1 MSISGNPDTEKTA
14 FSPFSCF
21 NGALRQSCACILFA
35 LLLPLLVP
43 VDAAAQPRTPP
54 DFTPPP
60 LPAELDQHSHFA
72 EGLNPDDE
80 IDTLVMVDE
89 SIEQVL
95 QALEN
100 LTGKI
105 VLQQESLPT
114 PLLNFNSRGKLNR
127 SEAVLAIET
136 ILSLNGVSITSMG
149 DKFLKAIPTA
159 SIRYQAPDII
169 TGSTLSQPTS
179 QRHYAKVFPI
189 KHLSM
194 EDVTQIVN
202 TLQTPGLSSQLVL
215 KKANAIMVTDSL
227 TNLQQI
233 ERVLNRVD
241 VPVKMDTKMIFRSLN
256 YISAIELKNRLDN
269 MARGPLKRFL
279 EGEIHFEADERT
291 NQIVILSDPAN
302 VPVIDQVISSL
313 DVDAAPLTRTEVFYL
328 KHASA
333 EEIASL
339 LNSLVKGQSSNNRED
354 NRVNSASNR
363 GAIPEQSASDAPI
376 VPINQ
381 SVNADQVASDQFS
394 PFITIESDERS
405 NSIIAFGTASDIR
418 YIADLIDKIDV
429 LLAQVKIDVIIAE
442 VNIGDKYS
450 RGIDSFGVN
459 LDNTDEITIGVN
471 QVPSTSAEGGFAN
484 PITDLPIRVGATLEN
499 FTMSAVF
506 QTAQTDSDVSILSA
520 PTLVT
525 THNKEATI
533 SAGEKRPIITA
544 SSTDTTGSSIRS
556 SVDLKDIGI
565 KLKFKPLIGSNGVV
579 QLEIE
584 QTIDT
589 VNGTTKIDG
598 NEQPIIGSRSATSYV
613 SVADGDVIVLGGLQE
628 VSHRKTKGKMF
639 LLGQIPLL
647 GDWLFSSKRDEDK
660 VQDLVIFIRPQV
672 IYETED
678 VKTMSDR
685 IIDSHPQR
693 EDILDYL
700 EDDHMGDRQGE

>member
-1 MSISGNPDTEKTA
+1 MSISGNPDTTNVVNIL
-14 FSPFSCF
+14 SICF
-21 NGALRQSCACILFA
+21 NRAMKRGFA
-35 LLLPLLVP
+35 YLLVALFISLSASL
-43 VDAAAQPRTPP
+43 DAAGNNRTPP
-54 DFTPPP
+54 NFTPPP
-60 LPAELDQHSHFA
+60 LPAELDQQSHFA
-72 EGLNPDDE
+72 PGLNPDDE
-80 IDTLVMVDE
+80 IDTLVMRDE

-95 QALEN
+95 EVLEN
-100 LTGKI
+100 LTGKV

-114 PLLNFNSRGKLNR
+114 PQLNFNSRGKLSR

-149 DKFLKAIPTA
+149 DKFLKAVPTA

-169 TGSTLSQPTS
+169 TGSTLAQPTS
-179 QRHYAKVFPI
+179 QRHYTKVFPV
-189 KHLSM
+189 KHLTL
-194 EDVTQIVN
+194 EEVTQIVN

-215 KKANAIMVTDSL
+215 KKANAIMVTDTL

-241 VPVKMDTKMIFRSLN
+241 VPAKMDVQMIFRSLN
-256 YISAIELKNRLDN
+256 YISAVELKNRLDN

-291 NQIVILSDPAN
+291 NQIVILTDPSN
-302 VPVIDQVISSL
+302 VAIVDQVISSL

-339 LNSLVKGQSSNNRED
+339 LNSLIRGQSSANRKD
-354 NRVNSASNR
+354 KRVNSASNR
-363 GAIPEQSASDAPI
+363 GAIPDATAADTQAI
-376 VPINQ
+376 QINQ
-381 SVNADQVASDQFS
+381 SVNADQVAGDQFS

-418 YIADLIDKIDV
+418 YISDLIDKIDV

-442 VNIGDKYS
+442 VNIGDKYN

-471 QVPSTSAEGGFAN
+471 QLLGSDGTFGSAIA
-484 PITDLPIRVGATLEN
+484 DLPIRVGATLEN
-499 FTMSAVF
+499 FTMGAVF
-506 QTAQTDSDVSILSA
+506 QTAKTDSDVSILSA

-533 SAGEKRPIITA
+533 SAGEKRPVITA

-556 SVDLKDIGI
+556 SVELKDIGI
-565 KLKFKPLIGSNGVV
+565 QLKFKPLIGSNGVV

-589 VNGTTKIDG
+589 VNGTTLIDG

-647 GDWLFSSKRDEDK
+647 GDWLFSSTRDEEK

-685 IIDSHPQR
+685 IINANPQR
-693 EDILDYL
+693 EDIMKYL
-700 EDDHMGDRQGE
+700 ETDHMGDE